1 MLVFD
6 HEDTEILFNM
16 KADESMTDVSIY
28 SALITNASGAKLM
41 KTIGRNE
48 GNVAIGLTLD

>member
-28 SALITNASGAKLM
+28 SALITNASGEKLM